1 MSNVSRDGLDEI
13 IHRERNRL
21 NQRLTVEVKCRFITH
36 KDKQSILAEYDK
48 WAKTAHYKDTFY
60 FAGESFNLTH

>member
-1 MSNVSRDGLDEI
+1 MTGISRDKLNEI

-36 KDKQSILAEYDK
+36 KDKQNILAEYNE
-48 WAKTAHYKDTFY
+48 WAKTASYKDTFY
-60 FAGESFNLTH
+60 FAGESFELTL